1 MIRILLLVVIAVL
14 TAPLAVGQEKTTQ
27 KKPETATSKSMS
39 VYAPTDVT
47 WQEGPASLPA
57 GAKLAVLEG
66 DLTKAGPFTM
76 RLMVPDGYRV
86 PPHSHGNIEHLTVV
100 SGTFYVGMGEKFDES
115 AGRELPAGSFAFMP
129 AGMRHFA
136 WTKGETVVQ
145 VHGVGPWSITYV
157 NPTDDPRKSAAKTTV
172 NKP

>member
-14 TAPLAVGQEKTTQ
+14 TAPLALGQPPGGQ
-27 KKPETATSKSMS
+27 KKAEASKAEGMKSI
-39 VYAPTDVT
+39 VPADVT
-47 WQEGPASLPA
+47 WMDAPASLPT

-66 DLTKAGPFTM
+66 DLSKPGPFTM
-76 RLMVPDGYRV
+76 RIMTPDGYRI
-86 PPHSHGNIEHLTVV
+86 PPHSHANIEHVTVV
-100 SGTFYVGMGEKFDES
+100 SGTFYLGMGDKFDES